1 MSPITSSLDAV
12 HIVPLSLSSKASSIF
27 PSTVFRYKDLKSRF
41 SPKRSGSTTEPA
53 ISHVAFDPLFVKK
66 KDCSAMDTKALA
78 KSKRAHTQHH
88 SKKSHPLHKPKAL
101 EKGQVNQ
108 PKSPV
113 QSRRVSA
120 LPSNLD
126 RYDDEPDLGLST
138 NQPADVIVP
147 KSKGA
152 DYLHLISEAKAESH
166 SKIEND
172 SDCLSS
178 LDDLLHDEFSRVVGS
193 MISARG
199 EGVLSWMED
208 DNFVVEEDGSASNH
222 EPGFLSLDLN
232 ALEKML
238 EKVEVHERL
247 YIEADLLPPE
257 LCTAQS
263 KVSQDKELYCSHT
276 SQDEEAVTT
285 SLNKLVQQ
293 ESSGKIDPQGKSSSA
308 LKDMQTLTDQPEI
321 SSEVEA
327 DLDFL
332 LDSFSKEPKPLASA
346 SSTSSQNPSVQR
358 SSAFETELDS
368 LLSSHGGA
376 EPANPSDQ
384 KLTTADF
391 DDMLDD
397 LLEST
402 SVATKPQ
409 ENQTPLSS
417 TVGKS
422 KVIEEFDSWLDTI

>member
-1 MSPITSSLDAV
+1 
-12 HIVPLSLSSKASSIF
+12 
-27 PSTVFRYKDLKSRF
+27 
-41 SPKRSGSTTEPA
+41 
-53 ISHVAFDPLFVKK
+53 
-66 KDCSAMDTKALA
+66 MDTKALA

-88 SKKSHPLHKPKAL
+88 TKKSHPLHKPKA
-101 EKGQVNQ
+101 GQVNQ
-108 PKSPV
+108 TKSPV
-113 QSRRVSA
+113 QSA
-120 LPSNLD
+120 LPSNQD

-199 EGVLSWMED
+199 EGVLSWMDD

-222 EPGFLSLDLN
+222 EVPGFLSLDLN
-232 ALEKML
+232 ALETML

-247 YIEADLLPPE
+247 YIEADLLLPE
-257 LCTAQS
+257 LCT
-263 KVSQDKELYCSHT
+263 SQVNRDKELNCSHT
-276 SQDEEAVTT
+276 SQDAEAVTT
-285 SLNKLVQQ
+285 RLNEPVQR
-293 ESSGKIDPQGKSSSA
+293 ESSGKIDPVVTQGESSA
-308 LKDMQTLTDQPEI
+308 LKDIQILTQQPDK
-321 SSEVEA
+321 SSAIES

-332 LDSFSKEPKPLASA
+332 LDSFSEEPKPVASA

-368 LLSSHGGA
+368 LLSSHGGG
-376 EPANPSDQ
+376 EPLHRPANPSDQ
-384 KLTTADF
+384 KLTTTGF

>member
-1 MSPITSSLDAV
+1 
-12 HIVPLSLSSKASSIF
+12 
-27 PSTVFRYKDLKSRF
+27 
-41 SPKRSGSTTEPA
+41 
-53 ISHVAFDPLFVKK
+53 
-66 KDCSAMDTKALA
+66 MDTKALA

-88 SKKSHPLHKPKAL
+88 TKKSHPLHKPKAG
-101 EKGQVNQ
+101 KVNQ
-108 PKSPV
+108 TKSPV
-113 QSRRVSA
+113 QSA

-178 LDDLLHDEFSRVVGS
+178 LDDLLHDEFSRVVGA

-199 EGVLSWMED
+199 EGLLSWMED
-208 DNFVVEEDGSASNH
+208 DNFIVEEDGSVSHN

-232 ALEKML
+232 ALETML

-247 YIEADLLPPE
+247 YIEADLLLPE
-257 LCTAQS
+257 PCT
-263 KVSQDKELYCSHT
+263 SQVNRDKELNCSHT
-276 SQDEEAVTT
+276 SQDAEAVTT
-285 SLNKLVQQ
+285 RLNEPVQR
-293 ESSGKIDPQGKSSSA
+293 ESSGKIDPVVTQGESSAFKDIQILTQQPDKSSAIES
-308 LKDMQTLTDQPEI
+308 
-321 SSEVEA
+321 

-332 LDSFSKEPKPLASA
+332 LDSFSEEPKPVASA

-368 LLSSHGGA
+368 LLSSHGGG
-376 EPANPSDQ
+376 EPLHRPANPSDQ
-384 KLTTADF
+384 KLTTTGF

>member
-1 MSPITSSLDAV
+1 M
-12 HIVPLSLSSKASSIF
+12 
-27 PSTVFRYKDLKSRF
+27 
-41 SPKRSGSTTEPA
+41 
-53 ISHVAFDPLFVKK
+53 
-66 KDCSAMDTKALA
+66 
-78 KSKRAHTQHH
+78 
-88 SKKSHPLHKPKAL
+88 
-101 EKGQVNQ
+101 
-108 PKSPV
+108 
-113 QSRRVSA
+113 
-120 LPSNLD
+120 
-126 RYDDEPDLGLST
+126 
-138 NQPADVIVP
+138 
-147 KSKGA
+147 
-152 DYLHLISEAKAESH
+152 
-166 SKIEND
+166 
-172 SDCLSS
+172 
-178 LDDLLHDEFSRVVGS
+178 
-193 MISARG
+193 
-199 EGVLSWMED
+199 
-208 DNFVVEEDGSASNH
+208 
-222 EPGFLSLDLN
+222 
-232 ALEKML
+232 
-238 EKVEVHERL
+238 
-247 YIEADLLPPE
+247 
-257 LCTAQS
+257 
-263 KVSQDKELYCSHT
+263 
-276 SQDEEAVTT
+276 TT

-308 LKDMQTLTDQPEI
+308 LKDMQTLTGQPEI

-332 LDSFSKEPKPLASA
+332 LDSFSKEPKPVASA